1 MRNPRCSV
9 AGCTRPAFYGSPPA
23 GGKAPAGKRGSAD
36 PRFCHAHRLSSHI
49 NRRSSVCVEEG
60 CARQASWGDKAA
72 GVPSQRCGT
81 HRLVGDRNLR
91 SKRCSFPG
99 PPPCADLGSTYRSAR
114 LRRASVPA
122 QAAAMQ
128 PAAAPRCTWVKGGA
142 AVEQVRRAWLRQA
155 PHAWPGHRVGTTAVP
170 CSCRS
175 GLHPRG
181 GASVSGLRVH
191 SARALRSA
199 FCLARGPGQRREQGG
214 VVRGPPARGRRGC
227 CDASLHRTGLHAP
240 GAVRARDSAARRQ
253 AVVRRTQVRGHGQP
267 LDPPA
272 PLPRRRLRAS
282 SHPRAPH
289 RKR

>member
-1 MRNPRCSV
+1 VQFPW
-9 AGCTRPAFYGSPPA
+9 PASM
-23 GGKAPAGKRGSAD
+23 
-36 PRFCHAHRLSSHI
+36 
-49 NRRSSVCVEEG
+49 RRSRQHIPQRSPAPCRCTSSG
-60 CARQASWGDKAA
+60 CSHAASG
-72 GVPSQRCGT
+72 
-81 HRLVGDRNLR
+81 
-91 SKRCSFPG
+91 CS
-99 PPPCADLGSTYRSAR
+99 
-114 LRRASVPA
+114 
-122 QAAAMQ
+122 
-128 PAAAPRCTWVKGGA
+128 RCTWVKGGA

-175 GLHPRG
+175 GLYPRG
-181 GASVSGLRVH
+181 RASVSGLRVH

-199 FCLARGPGQRREQGG
+199 CCLARGPGQRREQGG
-214 VVRGPPARGRRGC
+214 MVRRPPARGGRGR

-253 AVVRRTQVRGHGQP
+253 AVVRRTQVRGHGQS

-289 RKR
+289 WKC